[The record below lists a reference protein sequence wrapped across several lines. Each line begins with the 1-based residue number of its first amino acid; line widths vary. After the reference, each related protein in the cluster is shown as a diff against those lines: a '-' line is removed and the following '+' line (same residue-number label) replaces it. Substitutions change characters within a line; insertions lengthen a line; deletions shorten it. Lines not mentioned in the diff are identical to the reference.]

1 MTANAAAAHV
11 RAAPLRRVMRPLV
24 YAATAVLVVLILVF
38 GVFPTRTWLQQRAAH
53 ERATEQLDVL
63 AAENAKLEARI
74 EALSTDAEIERLAR
88 QWYNLVRPGEEAYAV
103 LPPPPA
109 PVELPSVWPFGPVI
123 EPAPE
128 EGDGTGVPVDE

>member
-1 MTANAAAAHV
+1 MTAGAAAAHV
-11 RAAPLRRVMRPLV
+11 RAAPFRRIVRPVV
-24 YAATAVLVVLILVF
+24 YAIVAAVVVLVLVF

-53 ERATEQLDVL
+53 DRAAEQLDVL
-63 AAENAKLEARI
+63 AAENAKLDERI

-109 PVELPSVWPFGPVI
+109 PVELPSVWPFGPII
-123 EPAPE
+123 EPAPAEGE
-128 EGDGTGVPVDE
+128 ETGVPVDE